1 MNHPAPTAAP
11 AGAGLPPDIVEFI
24 EKCRTAP
31 HPESFLIAVLQRVQ
45 ERFTCLS
52 RAHMDEVSQRM
63 QIPAA
68 KVTGVA
74 TFYHFFSFVPKGRR
88 RISVCLGTACYVKG
102 AGKVVERLV
111 ELLGIKP
118 GETTA
123 DGKFSLET
131 SRCFGA
137 CALAPVMVIGEKV
150 YGNVRPDDLPGILA
164 EYREQPSAAGQAAAA
179 KS

>member
-1 MNHPAPTAAP
+1 MNQPAKTETM
-11 AGAGLPPDIVEFI
+11 AGAGLPQDII
-24 EKCRTAP
+24 EYIDQCRAAP

-45 ERFTCLS
+45 ERFTCL
-52 RAHMDEVSQRM
+52 RREHLDEVSQRM
-63 QIPAA
+63 QIPSA

-74 TFYHFFSFVPKGRR
+74 TFYHFFSFIPKGRH

-102 AGKVVERLV
+102 AGQVVERLG

-118 GETTA
+118 GETTP
-123 DGKFSLET
+123 DGKFSLDT

-164 EYREQPSAAGQAAAA
+164 EYEDHASAAGRAAAA
-179 KS
+179 RQ